1 MTDFSALGVH
11 DELIS
16 KLALKNIVSPTEI
29 QIAVTEKIFAGENLF
44 FQSETGTGK
53 TFAYLLPLLSKV
65 FSSEIAQHAPIIV
78 LSPTVELASQVK
90 SMAEFLLGDMGCAGL
105 FVGNSNIRRQI
116 DALKRKPDVVVGTA
130 ARLNELITLK
140 KLKIRDVP
148 CIVFDE
154 VDRLLSKELLESTV
168 NFCKNFPNPPQ
179 ILACSATL
187 GNTKKLEACFENL
200 SAERIILK
208 SEGVLSGLIE
218 HVAIFSEERKKI
230 DTLRSL
236 LRILDKG
243 KIMVFTSKTFQVDN
257 ITAKLKYK
265 NVDCL
270 PLYSKMDKI
279 ERKRTLDLFRSGK
292 RRILITADLMARG
305 LDIEGVDYIIQ
316 TDLGED
322 EKVFI
327 HRAGR
332 TGRAGRKGVNFVI
345 GTEWE
350 LRNLAKIEKK
360 LKINVFPK
368 DLRGGKLL
376 DFPMEADNQESF

>member
-1 MTDFSALGVH
+1 MTNFSDLGICE
-11 DELIS
+11 ELIS
-16 KLALKNIVSPTEI
+16 KLSIKGIDSPTEI
-29 QIAVTEKIFAGENLF
+29 QRAVVEKIFSGANVF

-53 TFAYLLPLLSKV
+53 TFAYLLPLLSKI
-65 FSSEIAQHAPIIV
+65 FSDEITDTAPIIV
-78 LSPTVELASQVK
+78 VCPTVELASQVK
-90 SMAEFLLGDMGCAGL
+90 SMAEFLLGDMGCVGL
-105 FVGNSNIRRQI
+105 FIGNSNIRRQI
-116 DALKRKPDVVVGTA
+116 DALKKKPDVVVGTA
-130 ARLNELITLK
+130 ARLSELITLK

-148 CIVFDE
+148 CLVFDE

-168 NFCKNFPNPPQ
+168 NFCEKFKNFPQ

-187 GNTKKLEACFENL
+187 GNTKKLEACFDNL
-200 SAERIILK
+200 NIERIILK
-208 SEGVLSGLIE
+208 SESVLSGLIE

-236 LRILDKG
+236 LRVLDRG
-243 KIMVFTSKTFQVDN
+243 KVIVFTSKTFQVDN

-270 PLYSKMDKI
+270 PLYAKMDKVQ
-279 ERKRTLDLFRSGK
+279 RKRTLDLFRSGK
-292 RRILITADLMARG
+292 RKVLITADLMARG

-332 TGRAGRKGVNFVI
+332 TGRAGRKGINFVI

-360 LKINVFPK
+360 LKIKVIPK

-376 DFPMEADNQESF
+376 AFSDENIN